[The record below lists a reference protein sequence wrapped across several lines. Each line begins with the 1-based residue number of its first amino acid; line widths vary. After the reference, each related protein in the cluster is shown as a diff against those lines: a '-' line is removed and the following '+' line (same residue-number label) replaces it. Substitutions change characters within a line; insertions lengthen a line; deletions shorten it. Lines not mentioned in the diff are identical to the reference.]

1 MARVIEIDDHDTR
14 YSGYPYGYNR
24 PVYYEG
30 SGFGGGMWGGTLAII
45 FLILLILWFGGPWL
59 GTTAVPTPTRTGV
72 TTTTTRPVE
81 AVVLNP
87 FGDTRYVI
95 ADNLNMRLR
104 PNNYSE
110 VSYILPRG
118 TRVELLG
125 VSHQETDGDLWVK
138 VRVNTLD
145 GLQDGW
151 VSSQYIG

>member
-1 MARVIEIDDHDTR
+1 MARVIEIDDRDTR
-14 YSGYPYGYNR
+14 YSGYPYGYDR

-30 SGFGGGMWGGTLAII
+30 GRFGGMWGGTLAII
-45 FLILLILWFGGPWL
+45 FLILLILWFNGPWL
-59 GTTAVPTPTRTGV
+59 GTTTVPTRTGSV
-72 TTTTTRPVE
+72 VTTTTRPVNT
-81 AVVLNP
+81 VVLNP
-87 FGDTRYVI
+87 FGDSRYVI
-95 ADNLNMRLR
+95 ADNLNMRIS

-125 VSHQETDGDLWVK
+125 VSHQEPDGDIWVK

-151 VSSQYIG
+151 VSSQYVG